1 MCVFDFLEKRLEM
14 TNNLN
19 MERLSRLVFQRSFES
34 LGHLVMF
41 QIPLLSQS
49 SPLKKQLTSCF
60 RFIILK
66 YFIIGIK
73 VML

>member
-49 SPLKKQLTSCF
+49 SPLKKTVN
-60 RFIILK
+60 ILFQI
-66 YFIIGIK
+66 YHSQVFYHRH
-73 VML
+73 